1 MMKLIA
7 GILIGIVIG
16 IIFTALAASASR
28 ADNHMEDIMGERRDG
43 GTS

>member
-1 MMKLIA
+1 MIMLVV

-16 IIFTALAASASR
+16 IIFTALAGSASR
-28 ADNHMEDIMGERRDG
+28 ADNQMEDIMGERRDG